1 MDKKNSKK
9 NEQNLIWNSFLPFYL
24 QYYWTK
30 DWNDEWS
37 IAWYNGPRIEWMEL
51 YMNLE
56 KLKDDLRTEE
66 GYRDMIYL
74 DTRGF
79 QTIGYGHLVKPSDNF
94 FQGKRY
100 SKKQLLRVFNYD
112 VQICVQDAYNLC
124 KDLDINEEAVLI
136 VAHMC
141 FQLGRTKTSKF
152 VKMFEAL
159 KNKDYITAGFEME
172 DSLWRKKHTPARAMR
187 LSEQMKK
194 LT

>member
-1 MDKKNSKK
+1 
-9 NEQNLIWNSFLPFYL
+9 
-24 QYYWTK
+24 
-30 DWNDEWS
+30 
-37 IAWYNGPRIEWMEL
+37 
-51 YMNLE
+51 MNLE

-94 FQGKRY
+94 VQGKRY

-124 KDLDINEEAVLI
+124 KGMDIKEEAILI
-136 VAHMC
+136 IAHMC
-141 FQLGRTKTSKF
+141 YQLGRTKTALF
-152 VKMFEAL
+152 VKLFDCL
-159 KNKDYITAGFEME
+159 RKKDYVGAGFEME
-172 DSLWRKKHTPARAMR
+172 DSRWAIQTRRRALM

>member
-1 MDKKNSKK
+1 
-9 NEQNLIWNSFLPFYL
+9 
-24 QYYWTK
+24 
-30 DWNDEWS
+30 
-37 IAWYNGPRIEWMEL
+37 
-51 YMNLE
+51 MNLE
-56 KLKDDLRTEE
+56 HLKDELRKEE
-66 GYRDMIYL
+66 GYRDTLYF
-74 DTRGF
+74 DSRGF
-79 QTIGYGHLVKPSDNF
+79 KTIGIGHLIKQSDNF
-94 FQGKRY
+94 VQGKRY
-100 SKKQLLRVFNYD
+100 SRKQIEKIFDYD
-112 VQICVQDAYNLC
+112 VKICVQDAYNLC
-124 KDLDINEEAVLI
+124 KDLDINEEAILI